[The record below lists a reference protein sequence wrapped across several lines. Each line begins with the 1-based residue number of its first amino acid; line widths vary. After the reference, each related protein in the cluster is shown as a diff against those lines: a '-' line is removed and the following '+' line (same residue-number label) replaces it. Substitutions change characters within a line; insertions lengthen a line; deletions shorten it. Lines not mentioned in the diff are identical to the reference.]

1 MGILSFLYEPVLEVK
16 HPYNDRK
23 NHSTTSFHACAH
35 AQYAQRRVYSAQLM
49 AISFCHSFHKVD
61 HSLTGPSSTA
71 VFFDNETASNSI
83 TIENLKFMTVR
94 LTARA
99 VHSTVPVLDTKYTL

>member
-1 MGILSFLYEPVLEVK
+1 MIGKIIQPHLSMPV
-16 HPYNDRK
+16 PMRNM
-23 NHSTTSFHACAH
+23 HSAECT
-35 AQYAQRRVYSAQLM
+35 QL
-49 AISFCHSFHKVD
+49 ICHSFHKVD

>member
-1 MGILSFLYEPVLEVK
+1 
-16 HPYNDRK
+16 
-23 NHSTTSFHACAH
+23 
-35 AQYAQRRVYSAQLM
+35 M
-49 AISFCHSFHKVD
+49 AISFCHSLHKVD
-61 HSLTGPSSTA
+61 LSLTGPSSTA
-71 VFFDNETASNSI
+71 VFGNETASNSI